1 MKRSARIIA
10 LVAGL
15 AAAVGVGL
23 IVTEDYRQDRSVSP
37 PAVAVPGEHPPA
49 QQAAATGT
57 VVARQ
62 PDHEEEPSDGHEGE
76 ESEGIPAKVSLTP
89 AQIELAKITVQAVE
103 SASMAVE
110 LRVPGEVVAN
120 QNLTASIRPRV
131 PGVVREVKA
140 SLGEQVSAGT
150 VLALID
156 SRELADAQSAYMAA
170 RQRTGLARTVA
181 LREEKLWKQK
191 ITAEQDYLTARQAYS
206 EAQIAERAAKQKLL
220 ALGLSAADIKR
231 SESEMD
237 RAMTLFLVTAPFD
250 GTVIGKNVA
259 QGDLVDGQT
268 ALFKFANLDI
278 VWVMGS
284 VYEKDVS
291 QVHRGQSALVT
302 VPAYPASELEG
313 TVTWVSDVIDER
325 TRTLPIR
332 VEVNNRDRLLKPGT
346 FATIALR
353 GPTTNQVVAISPMA
367 LQRQG
372 TESIV
377 FVQDGEGDFVR
388 REVKTG
394 IQTAELV
401 EIEEGL
407 SIGDRVVVDGS
418 FILKSELEKAG
429 FGGGHGH

>member
-1 MKRSARIIA
+1 
-10 LVAGL
+10 
-15 AAAVGVGL
+15 
-23 IVTEDYRQDRSVSP
+23 
-37 PAVAVPGEHPPA
+37 
-49 QQAAATGT
+49 
-57 VVARQ
+57 
-62 PDHEEEPSDGHEGE
+62 
-76 ESEGIPAKVSLTP
+76 SEGTPAKVSLTP
-89 AQIELAKITVQAVE
+89 AQIELAKITVQVAE
-103 SASMAVE
+103 SASLAVE

-120 QNLTASIRPRV
+120 QNLTASILPRV

-140 SLGEQVSAGT
+140 SLGEQLSAGT

-170 RQRTGLARTVA
+170 RQRTGLARTTA

-191 ITAEQDYLTARQAYS
+191 ITPEQDYLTAKQAYS
-206 EAQIAERAAKQKLL
+206 EAQIVERAAKQKLL

-237 RAMTLFLVTAPFD
+237 GALTLFLVTAPFD

-302 VPAYPASELEG
+302 VPAYPAIEFEG

-332 VEVNNRDRLLKPGT
+332 VEVNNGDRLLKPGT
-346 FATIALR
+346 FANIALR
-353 GPTTNQVVAISPMA
+353 SPTTDQVVAISPMA
-367 LQRQG
+367 IQRQG
-372 TESIV
+372 NETIV
-377 FVQDGEGDFVR
+377 FVQDGDGDFVR

-401 EIEEGL
+401 EIVEGL
-407 SIGDRVVVDGS
+407 KIGDRVVVDGS